1 MRVRNGRW
9 SLTRGSAVPPR
20 SAAHLLSRAS
30 ASSPGSL
37 PGPTDHRGPGQ
48 LQRRH
53 LDQTSSGAR
62 GAVAP
67 WRLRSRDPLRVSSAV
82 AHAVMTRFL

>member
-9 SLTRGSAVPPR
+9 SLSKGSAVPR
-20 SAAHLLSRAS
+20 SPAHVLSPAS
-30 ASSPGSL
+30 SSSPGAL
-37 PGPTDHRGPGQ
+37 RGHTDHRGPVQ
-48 LQRRH
+48 LPRRH

-62 GAVAP
+62 GAATL
-67 WRLRSRDPLRVSSAV
+67 RSLRSRDPLRVSSAA